1 MYKRPRG
8 SAHRPGGKRL
18 FIKGWQIMRNLNALF
33 KSRMRI
39 ARIGDI
45 LGADG
50 INLFLIFT
58 TDHAISS

>member
-1 MYKRPRG
+1 
-8 SAHRPGGKRL
+8 
-18 FIKGWQIMRNLNALF
+18 MRNLNALF

-39 ARIGDI
+39 AQIGDI

-58 TDHAISS
+58 TDHAIFIMIDLRK